1 MKRLKKAVVYS
12 LVALASFGASGS
24 AVYFSM
30 NATDKTNGGDVNNQG
45 NDDNGSDDT
54 VIPDLPNDNDEDNNF
69 SKMVNN
75 LINSKEL
82 EFQPLT
88 VSVDTAEI
96 NPITLTFSD
105 LQIDLTNSSSLDIN
119 LYTKLN
125 VKYSGTGGGTIDET
139 LEMNFESSGFV
150 YVIYGSH
157 KYCLSAPTTLA
168 SFMSLIKAV
177 GVNIPDVSSALGS
190 INLGSIKTQALA
202 VMNTV
207 AKSET
212 KNATTGGY
220 NYTVTIPSFTVSGT
234 TVSNLNLV
242 ISTDS
247 NNNLCGIKTVTSAGA
262 DNGTISIGS
271 AAIGLTGTC
280 SVLSSSNYASVH
292 SDDYQDLTN
301 ATSSIFTTV
310 TSILKT
316 KQTNVDLAVD
326 LTNSKDTTKNTTS
339 VTGTM
344 IADASSVDKDLTK
357 GKYAL
362 SLKHSDLSSKKHSDL
377 SSNSDDLGIVYD
389 GSATTTYLNLNQ
401 GQIKGK
407 ITNSNI
413 SSIFKTV
420 SSLTNKSTTEGI
432 TDELT
437 NVLGKCAF
445 TELLVGDIS
454 NYKDFISSFT
464 YTKDTNFTLV
474 INAKAFGLGDYQI
487 SIIVNYDA
495 NNTCLT
501 SIEVNGLQFSDYTA
515 NIKLSPTAFT
525 AIPAIT
531 SSEYPSLSPVVPI
544 FNTVADIVKSK
555 KAGASY
561 SFIYKDTIGTADTAD
576 DSSLITASGRI
587 DADLS
592 QVTDFTDALTAVS
605 NGTYHLSLNATSN
618 KTTVHNLNLNYQDT
632 NLYFGYNTSYTT
644 STDNNGTPVTNTAN
658 NTVFKN
664 YISKANIGTM
674 ADVITTSGGTKT
686 SSLSALTDMDSILKA
701 LQTSSAFQSD
711 IKTLIEKG
719 YVSQLASF
727 LTVEVDSSDA
737 SKINISLNIPY
748 VFGKTA
754 LANKI
759 GSITISLDTDT
770 SSLTDITVS
779 NASLSSTKSLT
790 FTMKFD
796 TYNSNTSDPAILA
809 DTTSYT
815 KINKAAQLM
824 QSFYN
829 LNTDLTKFGIKVEAD
844 LKKEDDS
851 TVIDI
856 SGDAAADLTSET
868 SPSVY
873 GVMNVKAPSIS
884 SSTALANQKVE
895 FDYQNDGD
903 LGGQFVA
910 EYNDNMHVMMHTST
924 VSDIFTS
931 VKTGYNSSSNVLF
944 NYLKGLNNVA
954 NSMPLTDVIKSKDY
968 TSLLD
973 YPYIKKVEIGDNA
986 ISLTVDGALFGSDHA
1001 GEEDK
1006 IEIGYEYDD
1015 NNTASSC
1022 HLTYASVN
1030 ATYSGKKISAKI
1042 SLVSYDTVT
1051 YSPTTV
1057 TGEAENS
1064 DHMVLYSDVT
1074 KNQFVDLDGLSTL
1087 TDCLIDTTENNY
1099 FGIEGNIKIN
1109 AKALNYLTID
1119 LISTYVKADIYV
1131 GDQQVY
1137 VYLSF
1142 NNGNKKI
1149 TDANFLATEFCF
1161 SESSAYVVQTRNT
1174 TGASDNSGITSEAFK
1189 TTTKDLKNNI
1199 VYYLTDYVLDI
1210 DNMFAGKVALAYI
1223 YKGMSSSSSSSS
1235 LTSSI
1240 KISDDFSKVIKNAT
1254 LDTSAQ
1260 IFSLGLDLDSILNIN
1275 NVSFTNTSIN
1285 LGYST
1290 STSNP
1295 DYTPFYGMTLGVDV
1309 SAYEA
1314 VTAHCFASLKL
1325 SSLGNYKTLEASP
1338 MSRYNSITSAMS
1350 TQTLTDYSIT
1360 SVTVADTDKTWYNVY
1375 NNYTVNDNAS
1385 DAKLYFTAYDSA
1397 SVYFYQE

>member
-54 VIPDLPNDNDEDNNF
+54 VTPDLPNDNDEDNNF

-96 NPITLTFSD
+96 NPITLAFSD

-190 INLGSIKTQALA
+190 IDLNSIKDQALS
-202 VMNTV
+202 VMDTV
-207 AKSET
+207 ASSEV
-212 KNATTGGY
+212 KNDKGGY

-242 ISTDS
+242 ISS
-247 NNNLCGIKTVTSAGA
+247 NSDNNLCGIKTVTSTGA
-262 DNGTISIGS
+262 DKGTISIGS
-271 AAIGLTGTC
+271 ASIGLTGTC
-280 SVLSSSNYASVH
+280 SVLASSNYASVH

-326 LTNSKDTTKNTTS
+326 LTNSKDSNLDTS

-344 IADASSVDKDLTK
+344 IADASSVEKDLTK
-357 GKYAL
+357 GKYSL
-362 SLKHSDLSSKKHSDL
+362 SLKHSDLSSNKDT
-377 SSNSDDLGIVYD
+377 LGIVYD
-389 GSATTTYLNLNQ
+389 GSATTTYLDLND
-401 GQIKGK
+401 GQLKGK
-407 ITNSNI
+407 ITNSDI
-413 SSIFKTV
+413 SSIFKSV
-420 SSLTNKSTTEGI
+420 SSLTGKSTTEGL

-445 TELLVGDIS
+445 TELLVGDVS

-495 NNTCLT
+495 KNTCLT
-501 SIEVNGLQFSDYTA
+501 SIQVKGLQYQDYTA
-515 NIKLSPTAFT
+515 NITLTPTAFT
-525 AIPAIT
+525 AISID
-531 SSEYPSLSPVVPI
+531 SSKYSSLSPVVPI
-544 FNTVADIVKSK
+544 FNTVADIVKNK

-561 SFIYKDTIGTADTAD
+561 SFIYKDTIGTADTTD

-592 QVTDFTDALTAVS
+592 SVTDFTDALTAVS
-605 NGTYHLSLNATSN
+605 NGNYHLSLNATSN
-618 KTTVHNLNLNYQDT
+618 TTTVHKINLNYQNT

-644 STDNNGTPVTNTAN
+644 STDADNDGVSETSTAN

-674 ADVITTSGGTKT
+674 ADVITTAGGTKT
-686 SSLSALTDMDSILKA
+686 SSVSALTDMDSILEA
-701 LQTSSAFQSD
+701 LQTSSAFQKD
-711 IKTLIEKG
+711 IKTLTEKG
-719 YVSQLASF
+719 YVSQLSSF
-727 LTVEVDSSDA
+727 LKIEVDSSDA

-759 GSITISLDTDT
+759 GSITVCLDTDD
-770 SSLTDITVS
+770 SSLSEITVS

-796 TYNSNTSDPAILA
+796 TYNFNPSDPAILA
-809 DTTSYT
+809 DTASYT
-815 KINKAAQLM
+815 QINKAAQLM

-844 LKKEDDS
+844 LKKEDNS

-856 SGDAAADLTSET
+856 SGDAAADLTKEA

-884 SSTALANQKVE
+884 SSKTLANQKVE
-895 FDYQNDGD
+895 FDYQNDGE

-973 YPYIKKVEIGDNA
+973 YPYINKVEIGDKA

-1001 GEEDK
+1001 GEEDT

-1015 NNTASSC
+1015 DNTASSC
-1022 HLTYASVN
+1022 HLTYASLA

-1042 SLVSYDTVT
+1042 SLVSYDSVT

-1064 DHMVLYSDVT
+1064 DHMVLYSDST

-1240 KISDDFSKVIKNAT
+1240 KISDDFSKIIKNAT

-1260 IFSLGLDLDSILNIN
+1260 IFSLGLDLDSLLNIN

-1285 LGYST
+1285 LGYTT
-1290 STSNP
+1290 SASNK
-1295 DYTPFYGMTLGVDV
+1295 DYTPFYGLTLGVDV
-1309 SAYEA
+1309 SAYDA
-1314 VTAHCFASLKL
+1314 VAAHCFVSLKL
-1325 SSLGNYKTLEASP
+1325 TGLGNYSSLETSP

-1360 SVTVADTDKTWYNVY
+1360 SIGDYTSTWYGVY
-1375 NNYTVNDNAS
+1375 NGYTVNDNAS
-1385 DAKLYFTAYDSA
+1385 TAKLYFKTYDSA
-1397 SVYFYQE
+1397 SVYFYKN